1 MMRRPAKILPCAI
14 LAYGAC
20 ACGGG
25 RSDWV
30 SRLLNLLS
38 LSSSL
43 SGVWYERARACRL
56 HYNIMRARLQD
67 DTHGAREDVAII
79 YTLSSFSDCEKFLVT
94 KVIKKWTNT
103 GRGVTK

>member
-1 MMRRPAKILPCAI
+1 MIGFRGYLT
-14 LAYGAC
+14 Y
-20 ACGGG
+20 
-25 RSDWV
+25 S
-30 SRLLNLLS
+30 LS
-38 LSSSL
+38 LAL
-43 SGVWYERARACRL
+43 SPGFGMSARACRL

-79 YTLSSFSDCEKFLVT
+79 YTLSSFSDCEHFLVT